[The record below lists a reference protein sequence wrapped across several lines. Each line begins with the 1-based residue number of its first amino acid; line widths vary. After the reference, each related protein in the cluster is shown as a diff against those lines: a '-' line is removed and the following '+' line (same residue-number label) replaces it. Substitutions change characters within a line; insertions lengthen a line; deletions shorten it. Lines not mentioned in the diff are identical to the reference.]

1 MFLCSKVLCQPH
13 NTAHPVVSELVQV
26 MLRCCPKEAAEGPAG
41 AGEGSSGTISASTVC
56 QRGSHQL
63 AGYRGAVDLD
73 LQIHIYVVF

>member
-1 MFLCSKVLCQPH
+1 
-13 NTAHPVVSELVQV
+13 